1 MLLFF
6 HLQTLSNSV
15 YSHPRSPPR
24 LPASPS
30 HALWWSEYEYFFC
43 FPHLSWSPPLS
54 LSISFLS
61 LMSIWTHVFL
71 LLSRL
76 LPPSLPAASVQ
87 PVGNFH
93 TRLIEFAPSH
103 LHHPLFPFSLR
114 RWEETTPSHRHTHL
128 KASMCK
134 WTLNNETHSMVK
146 LRSSRHTNTYGRMWR
161 WSKGHKEYEQAPEET
176 RMLMHM

>member
-134 WTLNNETHSMVK
+134 WTLNNETHFMVK